1 MAKSLLLSTL
11 IISGNLG
18 GALAFSS
25 RLGGSSAIGLMHKAP
40 SVSPTKTKLS
50 SYPPITD
57 DNDNSSTALHKRR
70 AFLSN
75 LVASSLLPILTLTNP
90 SVASARG
97 AVNDKGPIVFG
108 DDDIMSQ
115 KEHGTTS
122 MPVQE
127 NLRYGKKTKECSNKS
142 SHSFSLSPS
151 LTSSSFLHYH
161 LLLRYTI
168 ILPGVSRKLAD
179 KISSYN
185 RVFAGK

>member
-25 RLGGSSAIGLMHKAP
+25 RLGGSSAIGLNSIHKTP
-40 SVSPTKTKLS
+40 SPKTTLKLF

-97 AVNDKGPIVFG
+97 GVVNDKGPIVFG

-127 NLRYGKKTKECSNKS
+127 NLRYGNKTKECSNKS

-151 LTSSSFLHYH
+151 LTSSSFIS
-161 LLLRYTI
+161 TI
-168 ILPGVSRKLAD
+168 SL
-179 KISSYN
+179 
-185 RVFAGK
+185 